1 VNLFD
6 GGALAAAPPTPL
18 ARPEEV
24 AQRQAVLAE
33 ARGWIGTPFV
43 DMGRVKGPK
52 GGVDCLQLVYCVFRA
67 CGLTPELALE
77 PYPIDFMMHS
87 KIERALEI
95 LVGRAR
101 EVASPE
107 PGDVVLWKMGHVF
120 AHGAIVTAWP
130 AIIHAWKP
138 AGIVMTDTA
147 MRPLLARR
155 PRKFFSRW
163 GVMELAG
170 ASPTLLAPA
179 GLVGG
184 GRREED

>member
-1 VNLFD
+1 LA
-6 GGALAAAPPTPL
+6 GGRAD
-18 ARPEEV
+18 EENK
-24 AQRQAVLAE
+24 QRHAVIAE
-33 ARGWIGTPFV
+33 ARAWIGTPFV
-43 DMGRVKGPK
+43 DMGRVRGPR
-52 GGVDCLQLVYCVFRA
+52 GGVDCLQLVYCVFRE
-67 CGLTPELALE
+67 CGLTPDLPLE

-95 LVGRAR
+95 LVGRAG
-101 EVASPE
+101 EVASPQ

-163 GVMELAG
+163 EGSSQSSVGSGKSVVGSQSSVGSRQLTENRELRTG
-170 ASPTLLAPA
+170 N
-179 GLVGG
+179 
-184 GRREED
+184 